1 MLTRPNAQWIYYPI
15 CWLAVLSLLL
25 HIAFYDWNLLTP
37 IDVGG
42 TFMGG
47 MGGQLFASGWVAA
60 TVALLLAM
68 LVRIPGAIH
77 ACILAGLMPLAIGV
91 WWQINY
97 PDDAEQRIYSI
108 SPHEIGSAMLIGAVL
123 FGLGL
128 YLRSRLNK
136 QKKGA
141 PTLWAMIGRSAT
153 AILISTV
160 FIGVPIYVARQM
172 SLPHCAFTK
181 DGQQLTICLSD
192 DDNERVIVD

>member
-1 MLTRPNAQWIYYPI
+1 MLTRPNALWIYYPF
-15 CWLAVLSLLL
+15 CWLAVGSVVL
-25 HIAFYDWNLLTP
+25 HSAFYDWYLLTP

-47 MGGQLFASGWVAA
+47 MGGQLFAIGWVAA
-60 TVALLLAM
+60 TVALLLAL
-68 LVRIPGAIH
+68 LVRMPGAIH
-77 ACILAGLMPLAIGV
+77 ACILAGVMPLAIGV

-123 FGLGL
+123 LGLGL
-128 YLRSRLNK
+128 FLRSRLKK
-136 QKKGA
+136 QGA
-141 PTLWAMIGRSAT
+141 PSLWAMIARSVM
-153 AILISTV
+153 AIVIASV
-160 FIGVPIYVARQM
+160 FIGVPIYIARQM

-181 DGQQLTICLSD
+181 DGQQLTVCLGD

>member
-128 YLRSRLNK
+128 FCVPGLTSKTKARLH
-136 QKKGA
+136 
-141 PTLWAMIGRSAT
+141 
-153 AILISTV
+153 
-160 FIGVPIYVARQM
+160 F
-172 SLPHCAFTK
+172 
-181 DGQQLTICLSD
+181 GQ
-192 DDNERVIVD
+192 

>member
-1 MLTRPNAQWIYYPI
+1 MSVLTRPNALWIYYPI
-15 CWLAVLSLLL
+15 CWLAVGSVVL
-25 HIAFYDWNLLTP
+25 HSAFYDWYLLTP

-47 MGGQLFASGWVAA
+47 MGGQLFAIGWVAA
-60 TVALLLAM
+60 TVALLLAL
-68 LVRIPGAIH
+68 LVRMPGAIH
-77 ACILAGLMPLAIGV
+77 ACILAGVMPLAIGV

-123 FGLGL
+123 LGLGL
-128 YLRSRLNK
+128 FLRSRLKK
-136 QKKGA
+136 QGA
-141 PTLWAMIGRSAT
+141 PSLWAMIARSVM
-153 AILISTV
+153 AIVIASV
-160 FIGVPIYVARQM
+160 FIGVPIYIARQM

-181 DGQQLTICLSD
+181 DGQQLTVCLSD

>member
-1 MLTRPNAQWIYYPI
+1 MLTRPNALWIYYPF
-15 CWLAVLSLLL
+15 CWLAVGSVVL
-25 HIAFYDWNLLTP
+25 HSAFYDWYLLTP

-47 MGGQLFASGWVAA
+47 MGGQLFAIGWVAA
-60 TVALLLAM
+60 TVALLLAL
-68 LVRIPGAIH
+68 LVRMPGAIH
-77 ACILAGLMPLAIGV
+77 ACILAGVMPLAIGV

-123 FGLGL
+123 LGLGL
-128 YLRSRLNK
+128 FLRSRLKK
-136 QKKGA
+136 QGA
-141 PTLWAMIGRSAT
+141 PSLWAMIARSVM
-153 AILISTV
+153 AIVIASV
-160 FIGVPIYVARQM
+160 FIGVPIYIARQM

-181 DGQQLTICLSD
+181 DGQELTVCLGD

>member
-1 MLTRPNAQWIYYPI
+1 MLTRPNARWIYYPI

-25 HIAFYDWNLLTP
+25 HSAFYDWNLLTP

-47 MGGQLFASGWVAA
+47 IGGQLFASGWVAA

-68 LVRIPGAIH
+68 LARIPGAIN
-77 ACILAGLMPLAIGV
+77 ACILAGLMPLAIGM

-108 SPHEIGSAMLIGAVL
+108 SPHEIGSAMLIGALLLV
-123 FGLGL
+123 LGL
-128 YLRSRLNK
+128 FLRSRLRK
-136 QKKGA
+136 QRA
-141 PTLWAMIGRSAT
+141 PSLWAMIGRLAT
-153 AILISTV
+153 AILILTV

-172 SLPHCAFTK
+172 SLPHCAFTE